1 MKSQKG
7 GRKASSLP
15 LDTVEYLKAW
25 MMSPEHIAHPYPT
38 EQEKAQIMAETG
50 IEMKQ
55 LTNWF
60 VNNRKRFWKPRVESA
75 QFKKSIA
82 NAPSPRAHPS
92 SNKND
97 GQLGIANH
105 RPKRN
110 KPEKQATSFLPSS
123 SGSSSTRGRGRASSF
138 GKPAYI
144 QEVDDDTH
152 PISDGSSY
160 SQSDDDSLASSGG
173 SHRSTNFG
181 VIAQQYLDSL
191 AKANSSSI
199 ASSDG
204 KRKDE
209 QVEVLILRP
218 ESSTSN
224 GSTDSEDS
232 LPTIRDVTIR
242 SSAPENRIL
251 ATFKCHISYTIP
263 KEIEHDKKKVQTRRD
278 GEVLKMKKHYLKL
291 YLATRGIHSV
301 STPPT
306 GSDAGINAG
315 TVSSASSVSSM
326 TESTSSTSRQ
336 TNAISPVAK
345 RTHVFGKEEEI
356 TPRKRARTLSGSFV
370 EGEEAWKELCT
381 QAAHP
386 FSDSLPS
393 MEEASLMFGY
403 VSS

>member
-75 QFKKSIA
+75 EFKKSIA
-82 NAPSPRAHPS
+82 NAPSPRAHQS

-123 SGSSSTRGRGRASSF
+123 SGSSSTSSF
-138 GKPAYI
+138 GKP
-144 QEVDDDTH
+144 EVDDTH

-173 SHRSTNFG
+173 NHRSTNFG

-191 AKANSSSI
+191 AKANSSSV
-199 ASSDG
+199 ASSAG

-218 ESSTSN
+218 ESVTTSN

-251 ATFKCHISYTIP
+251 ASFKCHISYTIP
-263 KEIEHDKKKVQTRRD
+263 QEIEHDKKKVQTRRD
-278 GEVLKMKKHYLKL
+278 GEILKMKKHYLKL

-306 GSDAGINAG
+306 DSEAAINTG

-326 TESTSSTSRQ
+326 TESTSSTRPG
-336 TNAISPVAK
+336 TNAISPVGK
-345 RTHVFGKEEEI
+345 RTHVFGKEEEVNMI
-356 TPRKRARTLSGSFV
+356 PRKRARTLSGSFV

-381 QAAHP
+381 Q
-386 FSDSLPS
+386 
-393 MEEASLMFGY
+393 
-403 VSS
+403 VSPR

>member
-60 VNNRKRFWKPRVESA
+60 VNNRKRFWKPRVEQSA

-110 KPEKQATSFLPSS
+110 KPEKQAISFLPSS

-138 GKPAYI
+138 GKPSYI
-144 QEVDDDTH
+144 QEVDDTH

-160 SQSDDDSLASSGG
+160 SQSDDDSLGSGG
-173 SHRSTNFG
+173 NHRSTNFG

-199 ASSDG
+199 APSAG
-204 KRKDE
+204 NRKDE

-218 ESSTSN
+218 ESSTTSN

-242 SSAPENRIL
+242 SSAPEKRIL
-251 ATFKCHISYTIP
+251 ASFKCHISYTIP
-263 KEIEHDKKKVQTRRD
+263 HEIEHDKKKVQTRRD

-306 GSDAGINAG
+306 DSDAGINAG

-326 TESTSSTSRQ
+326 TECTSSTRP
-336 TNAISPVAK
+336 TNAISPVGK
-345 RTHVFGKEEEI
+345 RTHVFGKEEEVI
-356 TPRKRARTLSGSFV
+356 PRKRARTLSGSFV

-381 QAAHP
+381 QAENP
-386 FSDSLPS
+386 FSDSLPT
-393 MEEASLMFGY
+393 MEEASRMFGY

>member
-50 IEMKQ
+50 IEIKQ

-60 VNNRKRFWKPRVESA
+60 VNNRKRFWKPRVEQSA
-75 QFKKSIA
+75 QFKKTIA

-123 SGSSSTRGRGRASSF
+123 SGSSSTRGRG
-138 GKPAYI
+138 GI
-144 QEVDDDTH
+144 QEVDDTH

-173 SHRSTNFG
+173 NHRSTNFG

-199 ASSDG
+199 ASSAG
-204 KRKDE
+204 NRKEE

-218 ESSTSN
+218 EGSTTSN
-224 GSTDSEDS
+224 GSTNLSEDS

-251 ATFKCHISYTIP
+251 ASFKCHISYTIP
-263 KEIEHDKKKVQTRRD
+263 HEIEHDMKKIQTRRD
-278 GEVLKMKKHYLKL
+278 GEVLKVKKHYLKL

-306 GSDAGINAG
+306 GSDAAINTG

-326 TESTSSTSRQ
+326 TESTSSTRP

-356 TPRKRARTLSGSFV
+356 IPRKRARTLSGSFV

-381 QAAHP
+381 QAENP

-393 MEEASLMFGY
+393 MEEASRMFGY

>member
-15 LDTVEYLKAW
+15 VDTVEYLKAW

-75 QFKKSIA
+75 QFKKSIT

-105 RPKRN
+105 RPKRT

-123 SGSSSTRGRGRASSF
+123 SGSSSTRGRGGRASSF
-138 GKPAYI
+138 GNI
-144 QEVDDDTH
+144 QEVDDTH

-173 SHRSTNFG
+173 NHRSTNFG

-199 ASSDG
+199 ASSAG
-204 KRKDE
+204 NRKDE

-218 ESSTSN
+218 EGSTSN
-224 GSTDSEDS
+224 GSTDLSKDS

-242 SSAPENRIL
+242 SSAPDNRIL
-251 ATFKCHISYTIP
+251 ASFKCHISYTIP
-263 KEIEHDKKKVQTRRD
+263 HEIEHDKKKIQTRRD
-278 GEVLKMKKHYLKL
+278 GEVLKVKKHYLKL

-306 GSDAGINAG
+306 GSDAAINTG

-326 TESTSSTSRQ
+326 TESTSSTRP

-356 TPRKRARTLSGSFV
+356 IPRKRARTLSGSFV

-393 MEEASLMFGY
+393 MEEASRMFGY